1 MKITT
6 NRETK
11 KFYGLRNRSGRLP
24 YTLEYGE
31 TRSPYA
37 VAAIELLKKHN
48 RNNGELDKKTMWKD
62 VEEDI
67 AKYIAHGEISD
78 HPKSPWDIR
87 IDDTYWE
94 VRSLIMN
101 RRPCAINFASST
113 QHTTRTWDAEK
124 ILNQKWNEINGYFIA
139 DSSEYFTK
147 GTFRWWKV
155 PVEVIRWLY
164 ETDSWE
170 HKERTGKFAG
180 RGVVMHQWGVK
191 RPIDNF
197 LVTMEKL
204 FTK

>member
-1 MKITT
+1 MKAGDLVIRVWARQPRWDMIGIIIREEFVVLSAGSAEWTYRIMWSKNVIDPRP
-6 NRETK
+6 NR
-11 KFYGLRNRSGRLP
+11 
-24 YTLEYGE
+24 
-31 TRSPYA
+31 
-37 VAAIELLKKHN
+37 
-48 RNNGELDKKTMWKD
+48 
-62 VEEDI
+62 
-67 AKYIAHGEISD
+67 
-78 HPKSPWDIR
+78 HP
-87 IDDTYWE
+87 
-94 VRSLIMN
+94 
-101 RRPCAINFASST
+101 
-113 QHTTRTWDAEK
+113 
-124 ILNQKWNEINGYFIA
+124 LNQKWNEINGYFIA

-180 RGVVMHQWGVK
+180 RGLVMHQWGVK